1 MSKIHLIRIGR
12 HENISVHSKI
22 NRRGSL
28 EQILF
33 TSNRK
38 TLTKRT
44 KGKEKQMKRN
54 FLKVR
59 KIRHRGKLK

>member
-1 MSKIHLIRIGR
+1 MSKLHLIRIGN
-12 HENISVHSKI
+12 HENISTHSKI

-33 TSNRK
+33 TGNRK

-44 KGKEKQMKRN
+44 KGNEKQMMRN

-59 KIRHRGKLK
+59 KIRHRGTLK